1 MARKTHRQKHN
12 NNHARSDQPKGLS
25 GWFTHFAQKTATWSG
40 HPLAFLLASAIVI
53 VWIVSGPVFGYSDT
67 WQLVINTGT
76 TIVTFLMVFLI
87 QNTQNRDMMAV
98 QLKLSELVLAMK
110 GAENKFASIED
121 LSDDEL
127 EDLHNDCR
135 KRAEMTEAHIARRKG
150 KHGEA
155 PAKARAAA
163 HRAKTPTRRSARK
176 A

>member
-1 MARKTHRQKHN
+1 MARKTQ
-12 NNHARSDQPKGLS
+12 RSDHAPSHQPNGLS
-25 GWFTHFAQKTATWSG
+25 GWFAHFAQKTATWSG
-40 HPLAFLLASAIVI
+40 HPLAFLLAATIVI

-121 LSDDEL
+121 LSDEEL
-127 EDLHNDCR
+127 EELHNDCR
-135 KRAEMTEAHIARRKG
+135 KRAEMTQAHLAERKG
-150 KHGEA
+150 KHGEGH
-155 PAKARAAA
+155 AKGRAAA
-163 HRAKTPTRRSARK
+163 HRAKSPTRRSARK